1 MSRTPRSFTG
11 RRFRLLHASDLE
23 SLPLCATCK
32 EMERLIKDRAWADAG
47 DDEWGFCGVG
57 VYVSGEPMAYA
68 LVTPALYV
76 PRRHPLSRGA
86 NADAAALLALYVEG
100 AHPQH
105 GLGKQAIQRLAAK
118 LVDQRNINAIDV
130 ASSERGTCQKPSRGW
145 LGANGFRPLD
155 DGVRHRLDLRGTRVW
170 LPSPQEMV
178 RQVADIVRPVAPPH
192 PAGLNEPRLNAS
204 HQELVSTR

>member
-1 MSRTPRSFTG
+1 MNRTPRSFTG
-11 RRFRLLHASDLE
+11 RRFRLLHASDLD

-118 LVDQRNINAIDV
+118 LVDEGDQQHGGRARHDGAGEAV
-130 ASSERGTCQKPSRGW
+130 LVGGPSARAAVDRGDAAG
-145 LGANGFRPLD
+145 
-155 DGVRHRLDLRGTRVW
+155 LDLRERGRGVG
-170 LPSPQEMV
+170 LRSV
-178 RQVADIVRPVAPPH
+178 RDGHELLVAAPAVRRGDGLDLA
-192 PAGLNEPRLNAS
+192 AGV
-204 HQELVSTR
+204 Q